1 MSISQ
6 KRRVVVI
13 DDEPLAL
20 NEISYL
26 LTTYH
31 PDLEIVGAFENTADA
46 LRLIMSDQV
55 EGVFL
60 DIAFNFLENGE
71 RKGLDFAR
79 RISLLP
85 NAPWII
91 FVTCYPEHAL
101 EAIEFRPFG
110 YITKPIDEL
119 KLAEAIKRIPPSP
132 LQTTLPNPLR
142 RKVRCRKV
150 IQDNVGHIER
160 PLFDRFLEPD
170 DVLYIQANGSVHL
183 CNGEVLK
190 DVDVKLSDWLTFNW
204 PDFIQIHRQTIVNLK
219 FVSGYCKDARLLIFK
234 DHSDSLDIG
243 DTYFPGL
250 KEALGF
256 CGG

>member
-13 DDEPLAL
+13 EDEPLAL
-20 NEISYL
+20 NEIIYL

-46 LRLIMSDQV
+46 LQRITSGQV
-55 EGVFL
+55 DGVFL
-60 DIAFNFLENGE
+60 DIAFDFIENGE

-79 RISLLP
+79 RLSLLP

-91 FVTCYPEHAL
+91 FVTGDPKHAL

-119 KLAEAIKRIPPSP
+119 KLAETINKLPPLP
-132 LQTTLPNPLR
+132 TPPRPNPLR

-150 IQDNVGHIER
+150 IQDDVGHIER

-190 DVDVKLSDWLTFNW
+190 DVDIKLSDWLTFNW
-204 PDFIQIHRQTIVNLK
+204 PGFIQIHRQTIVNLK